1 MKEERLFGICCALLS
16 VLLFSSFTLASR
28 LGLSSRLNLMD
39 LAALR
44 FGIGGILLLPILLRR
59 GLRGVGWDHAAALAL
74 FGGLGFALLAY
85 TGFSLAPAVHG
96 AVLLHGT
103 LPLFTYALLGATSAR
118 NGSGPRPTGALLIG
132 AGVAFMAY
140 DSLAVAS
147 GRQILGD
154 VFLLLASLSWS
165 AYGVLS
171 RRLGLPPALG
181 ASIVSVLSGCAFLP
195 VYALWPGKALLSVG
209 MRELLLQALIQ
220 GALIGAV
227 SIFIYTRAVAALGPA
242 VTALF
247 AAAVPMITM
256 LAAVPLLSESP
267 SRLALAGVGIVT
279 LGMVVAARSSG
290 GSPSLSS
297 AGTSRRLSGPSSGL
311 GGGAR
316 AGSPPTPEEPHRFP
330 DHRTRPRP

>member
-1 MKEERLFGICCALLS
+1 MKRERLVGLFCALFS

-28 LGLSSRLNLMD
+28 LGLSSRLTQMD

-44 FGIGGILLLPILLRR
+44 FGVGGTLLLPILLRAD
-59 GLRGVGWDHAAALAL
+59 LRGVDWRHAAALAL
-74 FGGLGFALLAY
+74 LGGLGFALLAY

-103 LPLFTYALLGATSAR
+103 LPLFTYAVLRATTAGRS
-118 NGSGPRPTGALLIG
+118 PRPTGALLIG

-147 GRQILGD
+147 PRQLLGD
-154 VFLLLASLSWS
+154 LFLLLASLSWS

-171 RRLGLPPALG
+171 RRLGLPAAVG
-181 ASIVSVLSGCAFLP
+181 ASIVAVLSCCAFLP
-195 VYALWPGKALLSVG
+195 LYALWPGKALLSAGVG
-209 MRELLLQALIQ
+209 ELLLQALVQ
-220 GALIGAV
+220 GVLIGAV
-227 SIFIYTRAVAALGPA
+227 SIFVYTRAVAALGPSA
-242 VTALF
+242 TALF

-256 LAAVPLLSESP
+256 LAAVPLLSEFP

-279 LGMVVAARSSG
+279 LGMVVAARGSG

-297 AGTSRRLSGPSSGL
+297 AGMSPRRSGPSSGL

-316 AGSPPTPEEPHRFP
+316 VGSPPTPEEPHRFP

>member
-1 MKEERLFGICCALLS
+1 MKRERLVGICCALLS

-44 FGIGGILLLPILLRR
+44 FGVGGILLLPVLL
-59 GLRGVGWDHAAALAL
+59 GSDLRGVGWPHAAALAF

-103 LPLFTYALLGATSAR
+103 LPLFTYAVLRATTAR
-118 NGSGPRPTGALLIG
+118 SGPRPLPAGVLFIG

-147 GRQILGD
+147 ARQLVGD
-154 VFLLLASLSWS
+154 LFLLLASLSWS

-171 RRLGLPPALG
+171 RRLGLPPAVG
-181 ASIVSVLSGCAFLP
+181 ASLVAVLSCCVFLP
-195 VYALWPGKALLSVG
+195 VYALWPGKALLTAG
-209 MRELLLQALIQ
+209 TRELLLQALIQ
-220 GALIGAV
+220 GVLIGAV
-227 SIFIYTRAVAALGPA
+227 SIFVYTRAVATLGPA
-242 VTALF
+242 ATTLF
-247 AAAVPMITM
+247 AAAVPVITM

-279 LGMVVAARSSG
+279 LGMVVAARGNG
-290 GSPSLSS
+290 GSPSVSS
-297 AGTSRRLSGPSSGL
+297 AGMSPRRSAPSSGP
-311 GGGAR
+311 GGAAP
-316 AGSPPTPEEPHRFP
+316 AGSPPTREALHRLP
-330 DHRTRPRP
+330 GRRTRPHP